1 MIMMVEGGM
10 MGPRQPPASTGPVA
24 NALSYPRSS
33 MAGRAIRPIMMVAVA
48 ATPLMA
54 AMTAVVAT
62 VAMARPPLT
71 PPIHLWKN
79 S

>member
-1 MIMMVEGGM
+1 
-10 MGPRQPPASTGPVA
+10 
-24 NALSYPRSS
+24 

-62 VAMARPPLT
+62 VAMAKPPLT